1 MKPVEFDVNIPP
13 ALGRGVPTKAQSQ
26 KANKSGEK
34 WQMAKNT
41 TLQQVWVWN
50 KTVTDFV
57 ASRVSGYSLNVC
69 AGKNPLCSVNLD
81 LDPTDRS
88 IIKGDMRLLM
98 YPPDTFDVVVS
109 DPPWKISYYERFRPF
124 FECVRVCKVGGT
136 IIYNANWIPMVPS
149 GDAVL
154 KEVWIRQDSNYTNIS
169 AISIFEKVANNPA
182 YEAAIEK
189 EQEGKMWLETHPAT
203 VQVNS

>member
-1 MKPVEFDVNIPP
+1 MPVKAVDFDVNLPVAIPS
-13 ALGRGVPTKAQSQ
+13 RKVR
-26 KANKSGEK
+26 ANKSGEK
-34 WQMAKNT
+34 WQMAKNV
-41 TLQQVWVWN
+41 TLQKVWIWN
-50 KTVTDFV
+50 QTVTDFV
-57 ASRVSGYSLNVC
+57 KSRISGYSINVC
-69 AGKNPLCSVNLD
+69 AGMNPLCDVNLD

-98 YPPDTFDVVVS
+98 YPAGTFDTVVS

-154 KEVWIRQDSNYTNIS
+154 KEIWVRQDSNFTNVS
-169 AISIFEKVANNPA
+169 TISIFEKVAGNEA
-182 YEAAIEK
+182 YEAMIVA
-189 EQEGKMWLETHPAT
+189 EQDAKLWVNDHPAT
-203 VQVNS
+203 VQGE